1 MTLPTINAVVFVSI
15 AKKFCLCEFSVFNIC
30 KNVLIS
36 NISNIS
42 FKILAVKSATLFF
55 YTDLQDK
62 FEKFVENL
70 KINLESLCQ
79 NHPFL
84 IALSGYLNVK
94 TKKWYCNDKSSYEGS
109 VIENVTALYDLI
121 IKEPSHISITSSF
134 CSDLQRKIWREDS
147 EYVNQDSKKHPLLF
161 HKSRFLTYFKE
172 KAQLPILS
180 LFFFLIIVICIKFS
194 NHNLCYNEC
203 FL

>member
-1 MTLPTINAVVFVSI
+1 M
-15 AKKFCLCEFSVFNIC
+15 
-30 KNVLIS
+30 
-36 NISNIS
+36 
-42 FKILAVKSATLFF
+42 AVKSATLFF

-84 IALSGYLNVK
+84 IALIGDLNVK
-94 TKKWYCNDKSSYEGS
+94 TKKWYCHDKSSYEGS

-134 CSDLQRKIWREDS
+134 CSDPIFTSKSILITES
-147 EYVNQDSKKHPLLF
+147 GVHSSLHPNCNNQ
-161 HKSRFLTYFKE
+161 FL
-172 KAQLPILS
+172 
-180 LFFFLIIVICIKFS
+180 
-194 NHNLCYNEC
+194 
-203 FL
+203 